1 MPAQSTIGLVNSVE
15 AHLGFPR
22 QTFPCGLFGTR
33 ESNERG
39 NRGGWQAEGSGEKSA
54 HDATL
59 IFVTIVPISL
69 KCSGNMRVV
78 VVAVAVILT
87 KVDESSFST
96 HDH

>member
-1 MPAQSTIGLVNSVE
+1 MPAQSTIGLENLIE
-15 AHLGFPR
+15 AQLGRRRKTFPR
-22 QTFPCGLFGTR
+22 GLFGTR

-39 NRGGWQAEGSGEKSA
+39 NRGCRKAQGSGEISA
-54 HDATL
+54 HHATL
-59 IFVTIVPISL
+59 IFVTILPISL

>member
-1 MPAQSTIGLVNSVE
+1 MRAQSTIGLENLIE
-15 AHLGFPR
+15 AQLGFPR
-22 QTFPCGLFGTR
+22 KTFPRGFFGTR

-39 NRGGWQAEGSGEKSA
+39 NRGCRKVQGSGEKSA

-59 IFVTIVPISL
+59 IFVTILPMSL

>member
-1 MPAQSTIGLVNSVE
+1 MPAQSTIGLENLVE
-15 AHLGFPR
+15 ANLGFPR
-22 QTFPCGLFGTR
+22 QTFPCGLFGAR

-39 NRGGWQAEGSGEKSA
+39 NRGGWQAEGSGEISA
-54 HDATL
+54 HNATL
-59 IFVTIVPISL
+59 IFVTILPISL